1 MSDEAGSV
9 AVRLW
14 RDRARLR
21 EEERNDAQAR
31 LRIAQEK
38 VAILMAENERL
49 EAENERL
56 RALHAPDESVTQAE
70 TDLQMEALRG
80 ALQSLIAQ
88 PVNRLNA

>member
-1 MSDEAGSV
+1 MSDEPGSV

-14 RDRARLR
+14 RDRAQLR

-49 EAENERL
+49 EAENARL
-56 RALHAPDESVTQAE
+56 RAHQAPDESVIQAE

-88 PVNRLNA
+88 PLNRLSA

>member
-14 RDRARLR
+14 RDRAQLR

-31 LRIAQEK
+31 LRIALEK
-38 VAILMAENERL
+38 VAILMAETERL
-49 EAENERL
+49 E
-56 RALHAPDESVTQAE
+56 AE

>member
-14 RDRARLR
+14 RDRAQVR

-38 VAILMAENERL
+38 VAILMVENERL
-49 EAENERL
+49 EDEIARL
-56 RALHAPDESVTQAE
+56 RAFNAPDEVAAHME
-70 TDLQMEALRG
+70 IELQMEALRG
-80 ALQSLIAQ
+80 ALLSLSPSVQAS
-88 PVNRLNA
+88 

>member
-14 RDRARLR
+14 RDRAQLR
-21 EEERNDAQAR
+21 EEERNDAHAR

-38 VAILMAENERL
+38 VAILIAENERL
-49 EAENERL
+49 EAENARL
-56 RALHAPDESVTQAE
+56 RALQAPDESVSQAE

-80 ALQSLIAQ
+80 ALMPLISQSMG
-88 PVNRLNA
+88 RLNA